1 MKFMTIVK
9 GNENAGV
16 PPKALFDAIDKLMAD
31 QIKSGVFVD
40 AGGLEATSKAARVRI
55 SGGKIK
61 VTDGPFTEAKEV
73 IGGYAILN
81 AASLEKA
88 VQMAKEFMEL
98 HRKHW
103 PGWDGETEVRQMQEF
118 PEPVK

>member
-61 VTDGPFTEAKEV
+61 VIDRPFTEAKEV
-73 IGGYAILN
+73 IGGYAILK

-88 VQMAKEFMEL
+88 VQMAKEVMEL

>member
-31 QIKSGVFVD
+31 QIKSGIFVD
-40 AGGLEATSKAARVRI
+40 AGGLEPTSKAARVRI
-55 SGGKIK
+55 SGGRIS
-61 VTDGPFTEAKEV
+61 VIDGPFTEAKEV
-73 IGGYAILN
+73 IGGYAILK
-81 AASLEKA
+81 AASLDEA
-88 VQMAKEFMEL
+88 IELGKEFMEL

-103 PGWDGETEVRQMQEF
+103 PGWDGETEIRQMQEF
-118 PEPVK
+118 PEPAK

>member
-31 QIKSGVFVD
+31 QIKSGIFVD
-40 AGGLEATSKAARVRI
+40 AGGLEPTSKAARVRI
-55 SGGKIK
+55 SGGRIS
-61 VTDGPFTEAKEV
+61 VIDGPFTEAKEV
-73 IGGYAILN
+73 IGGYAILK
-81 AASLEKA
+81 AASLGEA
-88 VQMAKEFMEL
+88 IELGKEFMEL

-103 PGWDGETEVRQMQEF
+103 PGWDGETEIRQMQEF
-118 PEPVK
+118 PEPAK

>member
-40 AGGLEATSKAARVRI
+40 AGGLEPTSKAARVRI
-55 SGGKIK
+55 SSGKIK

-73 IGGYAILN
+73 IGGYAILK
-81 AASLEKA
+81 ASSLEKA
-88 VQMAKEFMEL
+88 VEMAREFMEL

-118 PEPVK
+118 PEPAK

>member
-40 AGGLEATSKAARVRI
+40 AGGLEPTSKAARVRI

-61 VTDGPFTEAKEV
+61 VIDGPFTEAKEV
-73 IGGYAILN
+73 IGGYAILK
-81 AASLEKA
+81 APSLENA

-118 PEPVK
+118 PEAAK

>member
-31 QIKSGVFVD
+31 QIKSGIFVD
-40 AGGLEATSKAARVRI
+40 AGGLEPTSKAARVRI
-55 SGGKIK
+55 SGGRIS
-61 VTDGPFTEAKEV
+61 V
-73 IGGYAILN
+73 IDGYAILK
-81 AASLEKA
+81 AASLGEA
-88 VQMAKEFMEL
+88 IELGKEFMEL

-103 PGWDGETEVRQMQEF
+103 PGWDGETEIRQMQEF
-118 PEPVK
+118 PEPAK

>member
-31 QIKSGVFVD
+31 QIKSGIFVD
-40 AGGLEATSKAARVRI
+40 AGGLEPTSKAARVRI
-55 SGGKIK
+55 SGGRIS
-61 VTDGPFTEAKEV
+61 VIDGPFTEAKEV
-73 IGGYAILN
+73 IGGYAILK
-81 AASLEKA
+81 AASLDEA
-88 VQMAKEFMEL
+88 IELGKEFMEL

-103 PGWDGETEVRQMQEF
+103 PGWDGETEIRQMQEF
-118 PEPVK
+118 PEAAK

>member
-31 QIKSGVFVD
+31 QIKSGIFVD
-40 AGGLEATSKAARVRI
+40 AGGLEPTSKAARVRI
-55 SGGKIK
+55 SGGRIS
-61 VTDGPFTEAKEV
+61 VIDGPFTEAKEV
-73 IGGYAILN
+73 IGGYAILK
-81 AASLEKA
+81 AASLDEA
-88 VQMAKEFMEL
+88 IELGKEFMDL

-103 PGWDGETEVRQMQEF
+103 PGWDGETEIRQMQEF
-118 PEPVK
+118 PEPAK

>member
-9 GNENAGV
+9 GSENAGV

-31 QIKSGVFVD
+31 QIKSGIFVD
-40 AGGLEATSKAARVRI
+40 AGGLEPTSKAARVRI

-73 IGGYAILN
+73 IGGYAILK
-81 AASLEKA
+81 APSLEKA

-118 PEPVK
+118 PEPAK

>member
-40 AGGLEATSKAARVRI
+40 AGGLEPTSKAARVRI

-73 IGGYAILN
+73 IGGYAILK
-81 AASLEKA
+81 APSLEKA
-88 VQMAKEFMEL
+88 VEMAREFMEL

-118 PEPVK
+118 PEPAK